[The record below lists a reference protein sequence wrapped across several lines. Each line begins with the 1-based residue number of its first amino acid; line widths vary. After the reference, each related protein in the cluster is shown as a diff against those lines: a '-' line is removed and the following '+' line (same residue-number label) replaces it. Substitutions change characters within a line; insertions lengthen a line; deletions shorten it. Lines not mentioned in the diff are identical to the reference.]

1 MESGTL
7 NLPQV
12 MPSKERDRAAIVN
25 DAQIPNAAPAY
36 TIVAKAPCRADLAG
50 STLDLWPLYLFH
62 PGGITLN
69 FAVDIMAKCSI
80 SVHEDRT
87 VRLVSEDTG
96 REDRFSNINQLAR
109 ARQYKHALAARLV
122 KHFLPEVG
130 FTLTT
135 KCDSPVGGG
144 LAGSSALTIAIAG
157 ALCKLTGRDMPY
169 EQFRV
174 LAQNVEAQTMHVP
187 TGCQDYY
194 PALYGGINAIHL
206 KVEGVA
212 REALPFVTRDVE
224 QRFLLAYT
232 GVPRKSGINNWEV
245 FKAYVSNDKRVVK
258 NCDHIAEISKAMYA
272 AITKPDWSEVARLIR
287 EEWKFRRSNYAN
299 ISSPLIDRLIT
310 VASKAGGR
318 AAKVCGAG
326 GGGCVVFMVK
336 EGAKERVA
344 QAIRMNGGQVLNCNV
359 SHHGLIVEKV
369 LLSNRATT
377 GHA

>member
-1 MESGTL
+1 MRNAQESI
-7 NLPQV
+7 
-12 MPSKERDRAAIVN
+12 PSS
-25 DAQIPNAAPAY
+25 APCY
-36 TIVAKAPCRADLAG
+36 TISAQAPCRADLAG

-69 FAVDIMAKCSI
+69 FAVDIMARCAI
-80 SVHEDRT
+80 TIHEDRSIK
-87 VRLVSEDTG
+87 LISEDTG
-96 REDRFSNINQLAR
+96 REDRFTNIEQLSR

-122 KHFLPEVG
+122 KHFQPDVG
-130 FTLTT
+130 FTLKTR
-135 KCDSPVGGG
+135 CDSPVGGG
-144 LAGSSALTIAIAG
+144 LAGSSALTIAVSG
-157 ALCKLTGRDMPY
+157 ALCRLVGRDMPY
-169 EQFRV
+169 EQLRV
-174 LAQNVEAQTMHVP
+174 MAQNVEAQTMHVP

-206 KVEGVA
+206 KVDGVS
-212 REALPFVTRDVE
+212 REAMPYVTRDVDD
-224 QRFLLAYT
+224 RFLLVYT

-272 AITKPDWSEVARLIR
+272 AIRKPDWSEVARLIR

-299 ISSPLIDRLIT
+299 ISTPLIDRLIT

-326 GGGCVVFMVK
+326 GGGCLVLMVK
-336 EGAKERVA
+336 DGAKERVA
-344 QAIRMNGGQVLNCNV
+344 QAVRMNGGQVLNCNV
-359 SHHGLIVEKV
+359 ASTGLLVEKV
-369 LLSNRATT
+369 MLSSRAAT